1 MKEPTIAFYV
11 LLVTCSLVFAVVG
24 LFFLANF
31 GRLFRSKIK
40 NDLFRKNVLAW
51 LIIFFLSSAITPLSG
66 GFFNMLAKFGW
77 VKTIGVQIA
86 ATFLYTLVVYNIVRA
101 VAESKRLKALSFV
114 KHKLL
119 ILAVLIISSLAINI
133 LIIYTLYCTDKQ
145 YMVYLKYSV
154 ISNIFT
160 TAVIGLVYAVLNY
173 LGIEQKR
180 KFDEKE
186 LELSRL
192 RELKTKAE
200 LDVLHSKINPHFL
213 YNALNSI
220 ADLSITDGKKAR
232 KMTIALAD
240 LFRYSINYS
249 DHNYSTIKDEIE
261 MAEAYMQIEKI
272 RFEDKL
278 NYTFH
283 VADELS
289 HYLVP
294 RFILQPVVENAVK
307 HGLKA
312 TGKMTEIDIQVKNEH
327 GGLQINIADNG
338 PPFPDELIPGYGL
351 KSIYD
356 KLDLLFPGAYEVYFS
371 NEPFKR
377 VSIHISKLMKS
388 EPNV

>member
-1 MKEPTIAFYV
+1 MKEPTIAFYI
-11 LLVTCSLVFAVVG
+11 LLVICCLVFAMIG

-31 GRLFRSKIK
+31 GRLFRSRIK
-40 NDLFRKNVLAW
+40 NDLFRKNILAW
-51 LIIFFLSSAITPLSG
+51 LIIFFLSSAITPLGG
-66 GFFNMLAKFGW
+66 GFFYMLEKFGW
-77 VKTIGVQIA
+77 LKTIGIQIG
-86 ATFLYTLVVYNIVRA
+86 ATVLYTLVVYNIVRV
-101 VAESKRLKALSFV
+101 VAENKRLKALSFV

-119 ILAVLIISSLAINI
+119 ILAVLVVSSLSINI
-133 LIIYTLYCTDKQ
+133 LLIYTLYCTDKQ
-145 YMVYLKYSV
+145 YLVFLKYSV

-160 TAVIGLVYAVLNY
+160 TAAIGLVYAVLNY

-192 RELKTKAE
+192 RELKIKAE

-220 ADLSITDGKKAR
+220 ADLSVTDGKKAR

-249 DHNYSTIKDEIE
+249 DHNYSTVREEIE

-272 RFEDKL
+272 RFEDNL
-278 NYTFH
+278 NYSVH
-283 VADELS
+283 VADDVN

-294 RFILQPVVENAVK
+294 RFILQPIVENAVK

-312 TGKMTEIDIQVKNEH
+312 TGKMTEVDIEVKIEH
-327 GGLQINIADNG
+327 GSLYINITDNG
-338 PPFPDELIPGYGL
+338 PAFPEELVPGYGI

-356 KLDLLFPGAYEVYFS
+356 KLDLLFPGAYEVFFTNQPS
-371 NEPFKR
+371 KK
-377 VSIHISKLMKS
+377 VSIKLNKLMKS
-388 EPNV
+388 EPTI